1 MKPITEEWTRTIDCI
16 AKSVTALAIVVG
28 AFWALHVYSD
38 NRAYQLAT
46 ARIEAQKPL
55 LEKRLE
61 FYVAVTSTT
70 AIIATSKN
78 ETEVAKAKEEFWKL
92 YSGPLIL
99 VQDAPVKDSMRQF
112 GDCLQDSKRCES
124 SVLELSRGLARSC
137 DWSLYRD
144 WTPIVTPPV
153 ELTTRVQ

>member
-1 MKPITEEWTRTIDCI
+1 LQLSFWTL
-16 AKSVTALAIVVG
+16 S
-28 AFWALHVYSD
+28 VYSD
-38 NRAYQLAT
+38 NKAYQLAT

-55 LEKRLE
+55 LVKRLE

-99 VQDAPVKDSMRQF
+99 VQDASVESSKHQF
-112 GDCLQDSKRCES
+112 ADCLQDSKSCER
-124 SVLELSRGLARSC
+124 SVLELSRRLARDC
-137 DWSLYRD
+137 NWSLYRD
-144 WTPIVTPPV
+144 WTRKVAPV
-153 ELTTRVQ
+153 VQLTTGLQ

>member
-1 MKPITEEWTRTIDCI
+1 MKPITEEWARTIDCI
-16 AKSVTALAIVVG
+16 TKALITLAIVVG
-28 AFWALHVYSD
+28 VFRTLHVYSD
-38 NRAYQLAT
+38 NKAYQLAT

-99 VQDAPVKDSMRQF
+99 VQDDSVEYSVRHF
-112 GDCLQDSKRCES
+112 GDCLQDSMKCQS
-124 SVLELSRGLARSC
+124 SVLELSRRVARTC
-137 DWSLYRD
+137 NWSLYRD
-144 WTPIVTPPV
+144 WTVVQPV
-153 ELTTRVQ
+153 QLSAAVK